1 MARHEDVFFRQED
14 MKNIFFDKKT
24 KQRLLQEKSVKTW
37 IIKDNIVYS

>member
-1 MARHEDVFFRQED
+1 
-14 MKNIFFDKKT
+14 MKYIFFDKKT